1 MTDKNLLKYYT
12 ARQELNLS
20 LLAERIGI
28 SESALYRKVN
38 GDSEFKINEI
48 KQIKEIL
55 KLNNDETFRVFFN
68 ENLTFTQEN

>member
-28 SESALYRKVN
+28 SESALYKKAN
-38 GDSEFKINEI
+38 GYSEFKINEI

-68 ENLTFTQEN
+68 DNLTFTQDC